1 MTRNSRKKQNLS
13 IKKFPS
19 RKKQIG
25 GSYYGPPSPSPT
37 EYGSMAV
44 TGRIKTASGISLES
58 MKAKREFSNYVQSST
73 NLQNM
78 IKDSTCDGA
87 FFRDFTNKIL
97 ELDKIRNNY
106 IGALMEDNPS
116 IVNVRKTA
124 VRDKQLLQTKIS
136 KIQDMISTNKE
147 NNTGGHT
154 VENMVR
160 LNKIRKKILTDYSFI
175 MRSEIT
181 ILLDLIA
188 SLN

>member
-25 GSYYGPPSPSPT
+25 GSYYGHTNPNPLA
-37 EYGSMAV
+37 SMTVPGAMSS
-44 TGRIKTASGISLES
+44 TSKIGLNSL
-58 MKAKREFSNYVQSST
+58 KDRRELSNYVQSST
-73 NLQNM
+73 NVQNM

-97 ELDKIRNNY
+97 ELDKMRNNY

-116 IVNVRKTA
+116 IDNVRKTA
-124 VRDKQLLQTKIS
+124 VKEEHIVQTKLSRIHE
-136 KIQDMISTNKE
+136 MTPTNKE

-154 VENMVR
+154 VDNMVR
-160 LNKIRKKILTDYSFI
+160 LNKIRKKILTDYISI
-175 MRSEIT
+175 IRSEIT
-181 ILLDLIA
+181 ILLDFIR

>member
-25 GSYYGPPSPSPT
+25 GSYHGPWSPT

-44 TGRIKTASGISLES
+44 TGRIKTASEIGLKSL
-58 MKAKREFSNYVQSST
+58 KGRRELSNYVQSST
-73 NLQNM
+73 NVQNM

-97 ELDKIRNNY
+97 ELDKMRNNY

-116 IVNVRKTA
+116 IDNVRKTA
-124 VRDKQLLQTKIS
+124 VKEEGKVQPKLSRIHEMTP
-136 KIQDMISTNKE
+136 TNKE

-154 VENMVR
+154 VDNMVR
-160 LNKIRKKILTDYSFI
+160 LNKIRKKILTDYISI
-175 MRSEIT
+175 IRSEIT
-181 ILLDLIA
+181 ILLEFVR